1 MAKPECVEI
10 HLAVEVPVA
19 DPNAIG
25 FFEKYL
31 TLWVFLCIVAGSLIG
46 YYNNDAAAQ
55 LAKAEFAEINA
66 IVAVLLWIMIF
77 PMLVQIDYSSLKKVK
92 DDPGAIALTSII
104 NYAIKPFSMYALAI
118 LFFRVFYTS
127 VIQDSELRDNY
138 IAGLIL
144 LAGAPCTAMVFCWSC
159 LTGGDPAYT
168 LVQVAFNDL
177 LLLAFYIPTCVLLIG
192 VSNISLPWLT
202 IIYAVI
208 LFIAAPLVLSA
219 AIRSFVVSR
228 YGVDFLTEKI
238 VKPFKPVTIIALLAT
253 LVLIFIFQGK
263 KIGDK
268 PLQIVLIAIPI
279 TIQCVLNWAF
289 CYYVG
294 FTSCIPHS
302 RLAPASMIA
311 TSNFFE
317 LAVAV
322 AISVYG
328 LESGAALA
336 TVVGVLVEVP
346 VMLALTAACN
356 RLKPMLDERCA
367 RCEEL
372 CDWSNKANQKLTSCC
387 GGGSGGSI
395 SALPTCRPMSSLP
408 QQHEKEGV
416 ENQQQFVI
424 YHNPECETSRNVLR
438 ILREEGHEPVVVDY
452 LKTGWTRLQ
461 LLQLFEAAGL
471 TPRTALRDTKSPAKE
486 LGLLDPSVPDEKL
499 LDFMLEHPVLCNRPI
514 VVTPAGTR
522 LCRPSE
528 TVRALLTLCRKEPV
542 AVTEQAT
549 V

>member
-1 MAKPECVEI
+1 LEE
-10 HLAVEVPVA
+10 PVA

-46 YYNNDAAAQ
+46 YYNDEAAAQ
-55 LAKAEFAEINA
+55 LARAEFAEINA

-104 NYAIKPFSMYALAI
+104 NYAIKPFSMYALAV
-118 LFFRVFYTS
+118 LFFRVFYTQ
-127 VIQDSELRDNY
+127 VIPDSELRDNY

-177 LLLAFYIPTCVLLIG
+177 LLLALYIPTCVLLIG

-219 AIRSFVVSR
+219 GIRSFVVSR
-228 YGVDFLTEKI
+228 YGAEFLNEKI

-279 TIQCVLNWAF
+279 TIQCVLNWGF
-289 CYYVG
+289 CYYLG
-294 FTSCIPHS
+294 FISCIPHS

-328 LESGAALA
+328 LQSGAALA

-356 RLKPMLDERCA
+356 RLKPMLDERCR
-367 RCEEL
+367 RCQEL

-387 GGGSGGSI
+387 GGGGGGGNA
-395 SALPTCRPMSSLP
+395 ALPTCRPLPSLE
-408 QQHEKEGV
+408 H
-416 ENQQQFVI
+416 QQQQQQIVI
-424 YHNPECETSRNVLR
+424 YHNPECETSCNVLR
-438 ILREEGHEPVVVDY
+438 ILREEGHEPVVVEY
-452 LKTGWTRLQ
+452 LKTGWTRPL

-499 LDFMLEHPVLCNRPI
+499 LDFMLVHPVLCNRPI
-514 VVTPAGTR
+514 VVSPAGTR

-528 TVRALLTLCRKEPV
+528 TVRDLLALGRNEPV
-542 AVTEQAT
+542 AVTEQAVT
-549 V
+549 VTV